1 MTNEQAAL
9 AHVHALGRKMANATF
24 QIKLRSRAG
33 LPLKPHNVANIE
45 AIVEEIHDAMD
56 VWCRAIE
63 EADEDEGRSI
73 AHKKEGGRTDTG
85 RTSA

>member
-9 AHVHALGRKMANATF
+9 AHVHALARKLANATF

-45 AIVEEIHDAMD
+45 AIVEEVHDAMHAWS
-56 VWCRAIE
+56 VAQE
-63 EADEDEGRSI
+63 DEDDDEG
-73 AHKKEGGRTDTG
+73 
-85 RTSA
+85 